1 MMIKKN
7 SITVGIP
14 FYKKTNVE
22 YFDIAIQSIINQTV
36 SVDNIHLIQDG
47 EVDELL
53 TKIVTKYEKEYANI
67 KLIVL
72 PKKGLP
78 HALNQSIKMSDTE
91 YYARM
96 DADDISVKN
105 RFESQ
110 INFFQKN
117 IDLEILGTWAYE
129 FDNDYKNESLYIN
142 KTPIESDEIERYA
155 HYRNPLVHPS
165 VMFKISV
172 FDKIGYYNEKMYTD
186 QDLELWG
193 RALKNKINISNIQK
207 PLIFLRTENRLIR
220 RSQFSAIRRQIL
232 IRYSYNTSSFRLNVL
247 KLASII
253 IRILPIRI
261 RDWCYKNLRSF

>member
-1 MMIKKN
+1 MNIKKN

-14 FYKKTNVE
+14 FYKKTNAK
-22 YFDIAIQSIINQTV
+22 YFEIAIQSIINQTFPA
-36 SVDNIHLIQDG
+36 DNIHLIQDG
-47 EVDELL
+47 EVDGLL
-53 TKIVTKYEKEYANI
+53 TKLVKKYEAYANI

-78 HALNQSIKMSDTE
+78 YALNQSIKQSETE

-117 IDLEILGTWAYE
+117 IDIDILGTWAYE
-129 FDNDYKNESLYIN
+129 FESNNNESLYIN
-142 KTPIESDEIERYA
+142 KTPIESDGIERYV

-193 RALKNKINISNIQK
+193 RALKNKMNISNIDK
-207 PLIFLRTENRLIR
+207 PLLYLRTEGRLIR
-220 RSQFSAIRRQIL
+220 RSQFSAIKRQVK
-232 IRYSYNTSSFRLNVL
+232 IRYSYNTCSFKLNVL
-247 KLASII
+247 KLAAII
-253 IRILPIRI
+253 LRILPNSISG
-261 RDWCYKNLRSF
+261 WCYRNLRSL

>member
-1 MMIKKN
+1 MNIKKN

-14 FYKKTNVE
+14 FYKKTNAK
-22 YFDIAIQSIINQTV
+22 YFDIAIQSIIHQTF
-36 SVDNIHLIQDG
+36 SADSIHLIQDG
-47 EVDELL
+47 EVDSLL
-53 TKIVTKYEKEYANI
+53 KQLVKKYEKEYANI
-67 KLIVL
+67 KVIIL

-78 HALNQSIKMSDTE
+78 YALNQSIKQSETE

-117 IDLEILGTWAYE
+117 IDLDILGTWAYE
-129 FDNDYKNESLYIN
+129 FETDHNNKSLYIN
-142 KTPIESDEIERYA
+142 KTPIESDKIERYV

-186 QDLELWG
+186 QDLELWV
-193 RALKNKINISNIQK
+193 RALKNKINISNINK
-207 PLIFLRTENRLIR
+207 PLLYLRTEGRLIR
-220 RSQFSAIRRQIL
+220 RSQFSAIKRQMQ
-232 IRYSYNTSSFRLNVL
+232 IRYSYNTCSFKLNVL

-253 IRILPIRI
+253 IRVMPIFVRKWSY
-261 RDWCYKNLRSF
+261 RYLRKK

>member
-1 MMIKKN
+1 MNKN

-14 FYKKTNVE
+14 FYNKTNAQ
-22 YFDIAIQSIINQTV
+22 YFDSAINSIINQTLLPEK
-36 SVDNIHLIQDG
+36 IHLIQDG
-47 EVDELL
+47 EINESLM
-53 TKIVTKYEKEYANI
+53 KIVRNYKEKYPI
-67 KLIVL
+67 ITLISL

-78 HALNQSIKMSDTE
+78 YALNESIKQSNTK

-96 DADDISVKN
+96 DSDDIAIKN
-105 RFESQ
+105 RFEFQ
-110 INFFQKN
+110 IEFFNKN
-117 IDLEILGTWAYE
+117 PNLEILGTWAYE
-129 FDNDYKNESLYIN
+129 FENDYKNESFYIN
-142 KTPIESDEIERYA
+142 KTPIKKKDIESYI

-207 PLIFLRTENRLIR
+207 PLIFLRIENRLIR